1 MKRVL
6 AVITD
11 QLVVGH
17 GIIDTIRRTPGL
29 ELVGSVGSRVSVP
42 PMARRLAPDVVLVD
56 HCGPTDLAL
65 ERLTDAE
72 QRLTGVKRVLL
83 TARKDKAWLDAAFA
97 AGAHAVIMRDV
108 RPAHLGI
115 VLLELAEDHVIQ
127 RPDLSRS
134 EAELGGV
141 PLTPRGA
148 RDPAPDRARV
158 HEPPHRGP
166 PLGDRADG
174 QVPPLQHLSQARREQ
189 PHGSDALRLHARP
202 RGSARGAAGGLSRP
216 GTNGEERGQISAP
229 RAGEAP
235 PRSR

>member
-1 MKRVL
+1 MKRVFI
-6 AVITD
+6 ITD

-83 TARKDKAWLDAAFA
+83 TARHDKAWLDAAFS

-115 VLLELAEDHVIQ
+115 VLLELAEDHIIQ

-141 PLTPRGA
+141 PLTPRELEILRLTA
-148 RDPAPDRARV
+148 RGFTNRRIAARLWV
-158 HEPPHRGP
+158 TE
-166 PLGDRADG
+166 
-174 QVPPLQHLSQARREQ
+174 QTVKFHLSNTYRKLGVSNRTEATRYAYMHALVDQ
-189 PHGSDALRLHARP
+189 P
-202 RGSARGAAGGLSRP
+202 
-216 GTNGEERGQISAP
+216 
-229 RAGEAP
+229 EAP
-235 PRSR
+235 QAA